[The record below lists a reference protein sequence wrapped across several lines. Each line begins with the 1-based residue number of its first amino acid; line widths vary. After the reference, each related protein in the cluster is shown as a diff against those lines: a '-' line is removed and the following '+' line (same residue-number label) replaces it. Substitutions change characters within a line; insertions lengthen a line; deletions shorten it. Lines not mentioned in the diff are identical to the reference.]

1 MIVSIS
7 PKERNIVHDKKKR
20 MGIKPRRMY
29 LLLKN
34 IMWSTS
40 TENSGRGYEVNEIE
54 SNTKYY
60 YGYQ

>member
-1 MIVSIS
+1 MT
-7 PKERNIVHDKKKR
+7 KKR